1 MIGKMLDMIGRAYP
15 LAEKDPGEFGKMKVS
30 GMNFTIRCFEAEGL
44 GTVSSMVARG
54 FFGLMKM
61 DTLIITP
68 TAVDLPLLSYDR
80 VNAMGNDT
88 LIYELYDTLVG
99 EADLSGLEA
108 VKAKAS
114 GLPDHD
120 LGSHWYDA
128 IKLPV
133 SLAKKGKKAHSA
145 AFDETA
151 LSYLEAFLA
160 AGKTAPH
167 CAAAPKLEK
176 ASVYVEG
183 LLTHGGPST
192 DVFKKGIGDEKTG
205 KLFRTVLFGTKK

>member
-1 MIGKMLDMIGRAYP
+1 
-15 LAEKDPGEFGKMKVS
+15 MKLTTNTNILIV
-30 GMNFTIRCFEAEGL
+30 GL
-44 GTVSSMVARG
+44 GLMGGSYAIALKKKGYRVSCITRTQSSVDYALENG
-54 FFGLMKM
+54 
-61 DTLIITP
+61 IIDYGTTEVEP
-68 TAVDLPLLSYDR
+68 D
-80 VNAMGNDT
+80 
-88 LIYELYDTLVG
+88 LVG

-114 GLPDHD
+114 DLPDHD

-145 AFDETA
+145 AFDQTA

-160 AGKTAPH
+160 VGKTAPH
-167 CAAAPKLEK
+167 CEASPKLEK

-205 KLFRTVLFGTKK
+205 MLFRTVLFGTEK

>member
-1 MIGKMLDMIGRAYP
+1 M
-15 LAEKDPGEFGKMKVS
+15 
-30 GMNFTIRCFEAEGL
+30 
-44 GTVSSMVARG
+44 
-54 FFGLMKM
+54 
-61 DTLIITP
+61 
-68 TAVDLPLLSYDR
+68 
-80 VNAMGNDT
+80 
-88 LIYELYDTLVG
+88 G
-99 EADLSGLEA
+99 EADLSGPEA

-120 LGSHWYDA
+120 LGSHWYDD

-133 SLAKKGKKAHSA
+133 SLSKKGKKAHSA
-145 AFDETA
+145 AFDQTA

-167 CAAAPKLEK
+167 CEAAPKLEK